1 MPKIIINGKE
11 IEFEKG
17 MTVLQACELAD
28 VEIPRFCYHEKL
40 SIAGNCRM
48 CLVELEKSPKP
59 IASCAMPAAEG
70 MNIKTNTHLVEKARK
85 GVMEF
90 LLANHPLD
98 CPVCDQGGECD
109 LQDQSMYYGV
119 DKSRFIENK
128 RQVKEKYMGP
138 LIKTQMTR
146 CIHCTRCVRFA
157 TEVAG
162 VPEIGAI
169 GRGENMEITT
179 YLEKAM
185 ESELSA
191 NVIDLCPVGA
201 LTSKPY
207 AFEARPWELKK
218 TESIDV
224 MDAVGS
230 NIRIDTYNWE
240 VKRILPRLNNDI
252 NEEWIS
258 DKTRYSCDGLLK
270 QRLDVPYIKK
280 DNKLQ
285 KSNWDEA
292 ITLLADKIQSIN
304 PNEIGGHI
312 GDMVN
317 MENAL
322 SFKKLFA
329 ILKSKNLEFREKKF
343 YINSSEK
350 INYIFN
356 SSIKG
361 IEESDLILLIGSNP
375 RHEAT
380 MLNARIR
387 KTFVKKRIPIF
398 SIGDPGELTYDYT
411 VIGNT
416 TDDLKKILDNEHEFS
431 KKLSS
436 SNKPI
441 IIIGESALELESG
454 KYIVEEVKNFLK
466 NNNFISKEWNAFNF
480 LAQNAS
486 TVGLIDLKVLS
497 KEDEEKNS
505 FFEKLNK
512 NQFKLLYLLGSDNL
526 DIKKDNEFIVYQGS
540 HGDRGAEIADLV
552 LPSAA
557 FTEQNGLFENLEGR
571 VQESKKA
578 SYPIGEALEDWK
590 IFNLILKKLG
600 KFNDLSKFDSLR
612 KEVLNLI
619 PNFTKLNELPNFEE
633 AQEVN
638 TSSEFIS
645 ESVNIKNLDYFY
657 TNSISR
663 ASKTM
668 SECRQIKQKLK
679 KQEHKYMIEYLQIL
693 GQEVYKIV
701 FLLVP
706 ILVSVAMIVWLD
718 RRVWG
723 LVQKRR
729 GPNVVGPFGL
739 FQTLADALKYI
750 FKEIIIPASAN
761 KVVFILAP
769 IVTMTLALV
778 AWAVIPMSEELVL
791 SDINVGILY
800 LFAVSSLGV
809 YGIIMGGWAS
819 NSKYPFLGAIRSAA
833 QMVSYEVS
841 IGIIIINVLLCVGS
855 LNLNDIVIAQKNLWY
870 VIPLFPMFVIFFI
883 SALAETNR
891 PPFDLPEA
899 EAELV
904 AGYQTEYSGMMYA
917 MFWLGEYANILL
929 MCAMGSI
936 LFLGGWLP
944 IMDVYPLNIIPAP
957 IWMISKILFLFLLFA
972 LIKAIVPRYRYDQL
986 MRLGW
991 KIFLPFSLI
1000 YLVFTASFLFYFDK
1014 LPKVNF

>member
-11 IEFEKG
+11 IEFEMG

-329 ILKSKNLEFREKKF
+329 TLKSKNLEFREKKF

-454 KYIVEEVKNFLK
+454 QYIVEGVKNFLK

-512 NQFKLLYLLGSDNL
+512 NQFKLIYLLGSDNL
-526 DIKKDNEFIVYQGS
+526 DIKKNNEFIVYQGS

-600 KFNDLSKFDSLR
+600 KFNDLSKFDTLR

-638 TSSEFIS
+638 TSSEFTS

-679 KQEHKYMIEYLQIL
+679 KT
-693 GQEVYKIV
+693 G
-701 FLLVP
+701 
-706 ILVSVAMIVWLD
+706 
-718 RRVWG
+718 
-723 LVQKRR
+723 
-729 GPNVVGPFGL
+729 
-739 FQTLADALKYI
+739 T
-750 FKEIIIPASAN
+750 
-761 KVVFILAP
+761 
-769 IVTMTLALV
+769 
-778 AWAVIPMSEELVL
+778 
-791 SDINVGILY
+791 
-800 LFAVSSLGV
+800 
-809 YGIIMGGWAS
+809 
-819 NSKYPFLGAIRSAA
+819 
-833 QMVSYEVS
+833 
-841 IGIIIINVLLCVGS
+841 
-855 LNLNDIVIAQKNLWY
+855 
-870 VIPLFPMFVIFFI
+870 
-883 SALAETNR
+883 
-891 PPFDLPEA
+891 
-899 EAELV
+899 
-904 AGYQTEYSGMMYA
+904 
-917 MFWLGEYANILL
+917 
-929 MCAMGSI
+929 
-936 LFLGGWLP
+936 
-944 IMDVYPLNIIPAP
+944 
-957 IWMISKILFLFLLFA
+957 
-972 LIKAIVPRYRYDQL
+972 
-986 MRLGW
+986 
-991 KIFLPFSLI
+991 
-1000 YLVFTASFLFYFDK
+1000 
-1014 LPKVNF
+1014 

>member
-48 CLVELEKSPKP
+48 CLVEMEKSPKP

-70 MNIKTNTHLVEKARK
+70 MNIKTNTPFVEKARK

-109 LQDQSMYYGV
+109 LQDQSMYYGL
-119 DKSRFIENK
+119 DKSRFLENK

-185 ESELSA
+185 TSELSA

-230 NIRIDTYNWE
+230 NIRVDTYNWE

-270 QRLDVPYIKK
+270 QRLDTPYIKK

-285 KSNWDEA
+285 KSTWDEA
-292 ITLLADKIQSIN
+292 IDLISNKIKSIN
-304 PNEIGGHI
+304 SNEIGGHI

-317 MENAL
+317 LENAL
-322 SFKKLFA
+322 SFKKFFNN
-329 ILKSKNLEFREKKF
+329 INSNNLEFREKKF

-361 IEESDLILLIGSNP
+361 IEETDFILLIGTNP

-387 KTFVKKRIPIF
+387 KVFVQKKIPIY
-398 SIGDPGELTYDYT
+398 SIGNPGDLTYDYSI
-411 VIGNT
+411 IGNK
-416 TDDLKKILDNEHEFS
+416 TDEIKKILANDGEFS
-431 KKLSS
+431 KKLLSS
-436 SNKPI
+436 KKPI
-441 IIIGESALELESG
+441 VIIGESALELKSG
-454 KYIVEEVKNFLK
+454 KYIFEELKNFLK
-466 NNNFISKEWNAFNF
+466 KNKFISKDWNALNF
-480 LAQNAS
+480 LPQNAS
-486 TVGLIDLKVLS
+486 TVGLIDLKILP
-497 KEDEEKNS
+497 KEDEEKFS
-505 FFEKLNK
+505 FFEKLENK
-512 NQFKLLYLLGSDNL
+512 KFKLLYLLGSDNL
-526 DIKKDNEFIVYQGS
+526 DIKKNNEFIIYQGS
-540 HGDRGAEIADLV
+540 HGDRGAEIADV
-552 LPSAA
+552 ILPSAA
-557 FTEQNGLFENLEGR
+557 YTEQDGLYENLEGR
-571 VQESKKA
+571 VQECKKA

-590 IFNLILKKLG
+590 ILNLILKKLG
-600 KFNDLSKFDSLR
+600 KNESLSNFDYLR

-619 PNFTKLNELPNFEE
+619 PNFSEINSLPVQKEIKNKISI
-633 AQEVN
+633 N
-638 TSSEFIS
+638 NFIS
-645 ESVNIKNLDYFY
+645 EDVIIKKLDYFY
-657 TNSISR
+657 SNSISR

-668 SECRQIKQKLK
+668 SECRQINQ
-679 KQEHKYMIEYLQIL
+679 
-693 GQEVYKIV
+693 
-701 FLLVP
+701 
-706 ILVSVAMIVWLD
+706 
-718 RRVWG
+718 
-723 LVQKRR
+723 
-729 GPNVVGPFGL
+729 
-739 FQTLADALKYI
+739 
-750 FKEIIIPASAN
+750 
-761 KVVFILAP
+761 
-769 IVTMTLALV
+769 
-778 AWAVIPMSEELVL
+778 
-791 SDINVGILY
+791 
-800 LFAVSSLGV
+800 
-809 YGIIMGGWAS
+809 
-819 NSKYPFLGAIRSAA
+819 NSKKTG
-833 QMVSYEVS
+833 
-841 IGIIIINVLLCVGS
+841 
-855 LNLNDIVIAQKNLWY
+855 
-870 VIPLFPMFVIFFI
+870 
-883 SALAETNR
+883 TN
-891 PPFDLPEA
+891 
-899 EAELV
+899 
-904 AGYQTEYSGMMYA
+904 
-917 MFWLGEYANILL
+917 N
-929 MCAMGSI
+929 
-936 LFLGGWLP
+936 
-944 IMDVYPLNIIPAP
+944 
-957 IWMISKILFLFLLFA
+957 
-972 LIKAIVPRYRYDQL
+972 
-986 MRLGW
+986 
-991 KIFLPFSLI
+991 
-1000 YLVFTASFLFYFDK
+1000 
-1014 LPKVNF
+1014 